1 MASPSPPA
9 RYLPRMTALLFDL
22 NGVLVDDEDQHYE
35 ALRTVLANEQIELS
49 REDYYSVFV
58 GFDDR
63 LCVVEAFRRANRTL
77 VSEHITKLVK
87 DKGDAYRDLVAGS
100 LRMVPGAA
108 EFVAQAAATFRLALV
123 SGSPRSE
130 IRAALERT
138 GLQQHFGVI
147 VASED
152 VRRGKPDPEGLLQAH
167 AALAGDRP
175 LSPEQCIVI
184 EDSLPGLHAAGAA
197 GMMCAMLTTSHN
209 GNTLRRAGAD
219 LVWESFAGHR
229 PEELLPLVEGRR

>member
-1 MASPSPPA
+1 
-9 RYLPRMTALLFDL
+9 MTALLFDL

-35 ALRTVLANEQIELS
+35 ALRAVLAREQIDLT
-49 REDYYSVFV
+49 REEYYAGFV

-77 VSEHITKLVK
+77 VAEHIVKLV
-87 DKGDAYRDLVAGS
+87 DAKAQTYRDLAAGS

-108 EFVAQAAATFRLALV
+108 EFVEQAAGKFRLAVV
-123 SGSPRSE
+123 SGSPRRE
-130 IRAALERT
+130 IHAALERT
-138 GLQQHFGVI
+138 GLQPYFGVV

-152 VRRGKPDPEGLLQAH
+152 VRRGKPDPEGLLQAY
-167 AALAGDRP
+167 AALTGERP
-175 LSPEQCIVI
+175 GPPDPCIVI

-197 GMMCAMLTTSHN
+197 GMSCAMLTTSHDA
-209 GNTLRRAGAD
+209 NTLRRAGAD

-229 PEELLPLVEGRR
+229 PDELLSLVEGRR